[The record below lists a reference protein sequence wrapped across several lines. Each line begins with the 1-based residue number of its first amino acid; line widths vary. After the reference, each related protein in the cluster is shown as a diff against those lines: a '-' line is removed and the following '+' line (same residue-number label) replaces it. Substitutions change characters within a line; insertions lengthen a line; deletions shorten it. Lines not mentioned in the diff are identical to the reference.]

1 MLLNNPFT
9 IQLVDW
15 QTAHAPLCRIR
26 EQVFI
31 EEQRVPTELE
41 WDGLDE
47 AATHLLATDVSGPI
61 GCARILPDGQI
72 GRMAVIRAK
81 RRQGIGRALLQQ
93 AMAVCQSQGW
103 QTIRLSAQ
111 EYAIPFY
118 EQAGFKVCSEIYMDA
133 NIPHRDMVLDL
144 SI

>member
-1 MLLNNPFT
+1 
-9 IQLVDW
+9 LVDW
-15 QTAHAPLCRIR
+15 QIAHAPLCRIR
-26 EQVFI
+26 QQVFI
-31 EEQRVPTELE
+31 EEQRVPIELE

-47 AATHLLATDVSGPI
+47 AATHLLATDVSGAI
-61 GCARILPDGQI
+61 GCARILPSGQI
-72 GRMAVIRAK
+72 GRMAVIREK

-93 AMAVCQSQGW
+93 AITVCQSQGW
-103 QTIRLSAQ
+103 QPIRLSAQ

-118 EQAGFKVCSEIYMDA
+118 EQAGFRVCSEIYMDA